1 MSPRRSR
8 PSFWPLVLVAAVAA
22 MFLGPVQIVRA
33 EDQDHGGPPPH
44 AKGKGAMHAGARHQ
58 AAWKSQRTT
67 GRNPNVIDAVGPP
80 YVGRAS
86 MVINAAGTVAYTK
99 EFIGLQA
106 SCDADLRNTAEWQPN
121 TAHALHDDVVP
132 LSTFGGNKFMATNA
146 GTTGA
151 VEPVWPA
158 AFGGTVVDGTITWVN
173 QGQAWTAG
181 RAYQAGMVAESNNPG
196 PYTMGLL
203 FQAQNAGTSG
213 ATEPAWPPVAGGTVN
228 DNGITWKAIGFYPG
242 AFTGCSPMQIV
253 SRASGGAETTI
264 AAEGDLIPGGNGEQL
279 MGWSE
284 LLAMNSSG
292 KVAFRAESA
301 GFLRN
306 DDESP
311 SGIFTAG
318 PGGGALAKIAASGST
333 IGGRVACGFSAMTAM
348 NDAGQ
353 VLADA
358 YGRRHA
364 ELWQPNHVFAPNTEI
379 YPTVPSQLSFRTGL
393 GGTSGPTE
401 PAWPISPAQNVTDGT
416 ITWVGFTQNCD
427 EDDHGLVLNTGGV
440 NALLV
445 AQGSSVGGSTV
456 IGFGSDDD
464 TQVTG
469 FCSGCEYE
477 QIDGHM
483 NASGHVPVV
492 LNLADATQGVFN
504 FTAPGVSTQVARV
517 GVGGVT
523 AIGPRVNINDSDQV
537 VYRATVGGTDHLFRF
552 TPPATTATIVSV
564 GDVVNGKTISSI
576 GAFSD
581 INNTGNVVY
590 GAFYNGDNNSAFY
603 FWDGTNH
610 EVASGGTTDPPALSS
625 EMITINNANQVA
637 YVTGTTSGPD
647 ETDGASEGHEADN
660 PGEGAFLWT
669 LAGGSVK
676 FIANGDVV
684 SGGAVTSIYAQ
695 HPSFARRQFSSAGC
709 LATVYMVGG
718 DDPEQDCQ
726 EGDPSSG
733 CNANGGGKLFVS
745 CGNVCPTITIS
756 PPTLPGGSQGT
767 PYSQQLTAI
776 GGTAP
781 YAFTETGALP
791 NGITLTSGGLLAGT
805 PTVAGS
811 FPITVTAT
819 DANTCTGTQAYTLVI
834 GSPTQVTI
842 TLSPPSRQV
851 VVGSTAT
858 ETATINITQS
868 TDTIVTLV
876 SGDTTIAT
884 VPATVTILA
893 GQHSATFQVTGVAV
907 GGPVT
912 ITATLPPSF
921 NAVPATAS
929 ITVVNAAAAAI
940 PTLSGWMLALMAAML
955 AAVAV
960 LLMKLR

>member
-8 PSFWPLVLVAAVAA
+8 FGFVWPLVLIAALGA
-22 MFLGPVQIVRA
+22 MFLGPALRA
-33 EDQDHGGPPPH
+33 EDKDHGGPPPH
-44 AKGKGAMHAGARHQ
+44 GKGKGAAHANARQ
-58 AAWKSQRTT
+58 AAWKAQRTT
-67 GRNPNVIDAVGPP
+67 GKNPNVIDAVGPP

-86 MVINAAGTVAYTK
+86 MVINAAGTVSYTK
-99 EFIGLQA
+99 VFLGLQA
-106 SCDADLRNTAEWQPN
+106 SCDSDLRNSAEWQPN
-121 TAHALHDDVVP
+121 TAHALHDNVVK
-132 LSTFGGNKFMATNA
+132 LDTFAGDKFMATNA

-151 VEPVWPA
+151 VEPAWPA

-173 QGQAWTAG
+173 AGQTWTPA
-181 RAYQAGMVAESNNPG
+181 RAYQAGMVAETNTPNV
-196 PYTMGLL
+196 YRFGLL
-203 FQAQNAGTSG
+203 FQAQNGGTSG
-213 ATEPAWPPVAGGTVN
+213 ATEPVWPTTAGATVN

-264 AAEGDLIPGGNGEQL
+264 AAEGDLVPGGNGEQL
-279 MGWSE
+279 MGWSDFH
-284 LLAMNSSG
+284 AMNASG

-301 GFLRN
+301 GFMRN

-318 PGGGALAKIAASGST
+318 PGAGALAKIAASGSN
-333 IGGRVACGFSAMTAM
+333 IGGRHMCGFSAMVAM

-353 VLADA
+353 VLFDG
-358 YGRRHA
+358 YLREHQ
-364 ELWQPNHVFAPNTEI
+364 EVWQPNHAFPANET
-379 YPTVPSQLSFRTGL
+379 YPTVENGL
-393 GGTSGPTE
+393 VFIGGGGTSGATE
-401 PAWPISPAQNVTDGT
+401 PTWPTTPGETVTDGT
-416 ITWVGFTQNCD
+416 ITWTGQFEDCD
-427 EDDHGLVLNTGGV
+427 ENDHSLVLNTGGV
-440 NALLV
+440 NSLLV

-456 IGFGSDDD
+456 IGFGSDDN
-464 TQVTG
+464 TQPTG
-469 FCSGCEYE
+469 MCGFSTCVYE
-477 QIDGHM
+477 NIDGHM

-492 LNLADATQGVFN
+492 LNLADGTQGVFN
-504 FTAPGVSTQVARV
+504 FTAPGTSTQVARG
-517 GVGGVT
+517 GVAGVT
-523 AIGPRVNINDSDQV
+523 AIGPRVSINDSDQV
-537 VYRATVGGTDHLFRF
+537 VYRATVGGVDHLFRF
-552 TPPATTATIVSV
+552 TPPSTTATIVSV

-581 INNTGNVVY
+581 INNGGNVVY

-637 YVTGTTSGPD
+637 YVTGTTTGPD

-676 FIANGDVV
+676 FIANGDVI
-684 SGGAVTSIYAQ
+684 SGGAVSAVYAQ
-695 HPSFARRQFSSAGC
+695 HPSFVKRQFSSAGC
-709 LATVYMVGG
+709 LATLYMVGG

-733 CNANGGGKLFVS
+733 CNANGGGRLFVS
-745 CGNVCPTITIS
+745 CGSVCPTITVS

-767 PYSQQLTAI
+767 PYSQQLTAS

-781 YAFTETGALP
+781 YSFTETGALP
-791 NGITLTSGGLLAGT
+791 AGITLTAGGLLAGT

-842 TLSPPSRQV
+842 TLTPPSRVV

-876 SGDTTIAT
+876 SSDTTIAT
-884 VPATVTILA
+884 VPATVTIPA
-893 GQHSATFQVTGVAV
+893 NQHSVSFQITGVAV
-907 GGPVT
+907 GGPIT
-912 ITATLPPSF
+912 ITATLPPNF

-929 ITVVNAAAAAI
+929 VTVVAVQAAAI
-940 PTLSGWMLALMAAML
+940 PTLSGWMLALLAGML